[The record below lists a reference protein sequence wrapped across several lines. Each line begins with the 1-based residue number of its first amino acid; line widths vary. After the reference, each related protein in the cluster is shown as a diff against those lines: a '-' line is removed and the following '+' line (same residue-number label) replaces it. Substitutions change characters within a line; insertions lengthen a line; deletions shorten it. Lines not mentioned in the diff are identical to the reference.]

1 MLEKQI
7 EQYLVRKV
15 QDAGGMAPKFNS
27 VGRRS
32 VPDRIVLLPGG
43 KIRFVELKAPGKYAT
58 PLQEREHKRLRALGF
73 QVDVL
78 DSKDA
83 VNRWM
88 AKEVG

>member
-1 MLEKQI
+1 MLEKQV
-7 EQYLVRKV
+7 EQYFVRKV
-15 QDAGGMAPKFNS
+15 KEAGGMAPKFNS

-32 VPDRIVLLPGG
+32 VPDRIALMPRG
-43 KIRFVELKAPGKYAT
+43 KIYFVELKAPGKIAT

-73 QVDVL
+73 KVDVL